1 MSDYFD
7 FTSEDLFGKEDQKND
22 CFLEYEDTLEDFID
36 KTCKVITS
44 ENNGFPVVVNLGS
57 LILFFVFDDNPNDNP
72 DTELVDAYL
81 ALSIFDKEFVMVP
94 SAIGDWIIGQY
105 LDHMDNMRDILAE
118 DADGDVPF

>member
-36 KTCKVITS
+36 KTCRAITS
-44 ENNGFPVVVNLGS
+44 ENNGFPVVVNMGS

-94 SAIGDWIIGQY
+94 SAIGDWIISQY